1 MGLRGHKTAVV
12 SSGLAVR
19 FLVALMGPTHVA
31 FPSHWVRGIVTPAE
45 GGQDGHVIW
54 ANASYERTD
63 LARRLM
69 IQAEGITAETRIVL
83 YANEQRSRSF
93 AVDRV
98 VGLID
103 VERALIQPLPAQFR
117 GGERERLLGLF
128 VESSYIAL
136 IANPFWVLE
145 LPSRNNVLDVFA
157 LQPSERRPGE
167 FDSRLRLPSAALEAA
182 SAMSAGSAK

>member
-19 FLVALMGPTHVA
+19 FLVALMGSAHMA
-31 FPSHWVRGIVTPAE
+31 FPSHWVRGIVTPVE
-45 GGQDGHVIW
+45 GGKDGHVTW

-63 LARRLM
+63 LARRLT
-69 IQAEGITAETRIVL
+69 IQAEGVTAETRIVL
-83 YANEQRSRSF
+83 YANEERSRSF
-93 AVDRV
+93 AVDKV

-157 LQPSERRPGE
+157 LRVSERRPGE

>member
-19 FLVALMGPTHVA
+19 FLVALMGSTHVA
-31 FPSHWVRGIVTPAE
+31 FPSRWVRGIVIPAE
-45 GGQDGHVIW
+45 GGQDGHATC

-63 LARRLM
+63 LARRLT
-69 IQAEGITAETRIVL
+69 IQAKGVTSETRIVL

-93 AVDRV
+93 VVDKV

-145 LPSRNNVLDVFA
+145 LPSQNNVLDVFA
-157 LQPSERRPGE
+157 LQVSERRPGE
-167 FDSRLRLPSAALEAA
+167 FDSRLRLPSSVLEATPV
-182 SAMSAGSAK
+182 MSAGATK

>member
-12 SSGLAVR
+12 SRGLEVR
-19 FLVALMGPTHVA
+19 FLVALMGATHVA
-31 FPSHWVRGIVTPAE
+31 FPSHWVRGIVTPCQE
-45 GGQDGHVIW
+45 GHDGPVTW
-54 ANASYERTD
+54 ANASYAPTD
-63 LARRLM
+63 LARRLT
-69 IQAEGITAETRIVL
+69 IQAKSVTAETRIVL

-93 AVDRV
+93 AVDKV

-103 VERALIQPLPAQFR
+103 VERSLILPLPAQFR

-145 LPSRNNVLDVFA
+145 LPSRNNVLDVFV
-157 LQPSERRPGE
+157 LRLSERGPDE
-167 FDSRLRLPSAALEAA
+167 FDSRLRLPATILEEA
-182 SAMSAGSAK
+182 SLMPSGSVK

>member
-1 MGLRGHKTAVV
+1 MGLRGHKTVMA

-19 FLVALMGPTHVA
+19 FLVALIGPTYVA

-45 GGQDGHVIW
+45 GGQERLVTW

-63 LARRLM
+63 LARRLKS
-69 IQAEGITAETRIVL
+69 QAEDVTVETRIVL

-93 AVDRV
+93 AVDKV

-128 VESSYIAL
+128 VEASYIAL

-145 LPSRNNVLDVFA
+145 LPSRTNVLDVFA
-157 LQPSERRPGE
+157 IRVSERRPGE
-167 FDSRLRLPSAALEAA
+167 FDSRLRLPSGALEEA
-182 SAMSAGSAK
+182 SAMSAGSAR